1 MKPYFTYIICGLLAL
16 SASAHEKGGKS
27 GDDLRFEAYY
37 AEAQR
42 QWSNENI
49 DAAYEL
55 LNYCKQLN
63 PKAPEIFHSL
73 SPMNMFLE
81 KDSIAIADLNMA
93 VELEPGNYWYS
104 NLLARVYL
112 SSHRPAE
119 AIKVLEQMD
128 RRWKLNP
135 VVMYMLQDAYASQ
148 NMPDSVLS
156 VLQRMEVRE
165 GKNDNISLEK
175 IKIYTQQNDVKG
187 ILEEL
192 ETLVKAS
199 PTTDLPA
206 TLLPQLLKN
215 KSDAFSL
222 LGDIYQK
229 AGNYERSFQYYDSC
243 LVYNPDDAMALN
255 NYAYYLSLQNTN
267 LDEAEIMSRKS
278 NELEPDNPTYLDTLA
293 WILYLKGNYAEA
305 NRYID
310 RTLEL
315 MKPEELEEADDVKEH
330 LKKIKGKQ
338 KQ

>member
-1 MKPYFTYIICGLLAL
+1 MFTLWT
-16 SASAHEKGGKS
+16 SAQVETVEGS
-27 GDDLRFEAYY
+27 GNLRYVAYL

-42 QWSNENI
+42 QLNNDNA

-55 LNYCKQLN
+55 LNYCKLLN
-63 PKAPEIFHSL
+63 PKATEAIYSL
-73 SPMNMFLE
+73 SPLNMFLG
-81 KDSIAIADLNMA
+81 KDSVAMVDLERV
-93 VELEPGNYWYS
+93 VEMKPNNFWYA
-104 NLLARVYL
+104 NLLARLYMTM
-112 SSHRPAE
+112 HRSVD
-119 AIKVLEQMD
+119 AIKVLERMDNRWQMN
-128 RRWKLNP
+128 LM
-135 VVMYMLQDAYASQ
+135 VMYTLLDAYASQ

-175 IKIYTQQNDVKG
+175 IKIYTKQNDVKG

-330 LKKIKGKQ
+330 LKKIKGKL